1 MNRIIL
7 VGNGFDLAHG
17 MKTSYQNFLNDY
29 WQNTIAEIKNVRQN
43 RIFENDEIKIAKSPS
58 VFVNGTDYQ
67 SLKKAVGEF
76 KTSIEFK
83 NRFIEVISEK
93 HDIEKWVDVENEYY
107 LLLKKAY
114 DTTNRKPNHYEIKAL
129 NNDFSKVK
137 NLLRDYL
144 IKEEET
150 FKQNIGSDLLRTKDI
165 IGHKIYRPFNL
176 QDFSEQS
183 LNQKA
188 EQEYEYLKVD
198 IEDLKKEQITID
210 ELSEEKQK
218 LIQKFGIK
226 QPLKEIK
233 KTLQSAGNALNYFDL
248 IPDQTLFLSFNYT
261 STDSLYCN
269 PREFDQFNEKKY
281 TVAKLIHIHGT
292 IEKRDKN
299 PIIFGFGDELD
310 DDYKEIEKLNDNI
323 YLENIKSINYLETDN
338 YKKLLEFAN
347 SGNFQIFV
355 FGHSCGTSDRTM
367 LNTLFEHDNC
377 VSIKPYYHQRN
388 ENDDNYS
395 DIVRSISRNFNDKA
409 KMRDRVVNKTYCEP
423 LR

>member
-29 WQNTIAEIKNVRQN
+29 WNNTISEIKNVREN
-43 RIFENDEIKIAKSPS
+43 RAFENDEIKIAKSPS
-58 VFVNGTDYQ
+58 VYVNGTDYKAL
-67 SLKKAVGEF
+67 LKATNDF
-76 KTSIEFK
+76 KTRIEFK
-83 NRFIEVISEK
+83 NRFLKVITDK
-93 HDIEKWVDVENEYY
+93 QDIEKWVDVENEYY
-107 LLLKKAY
+107 LLLKKSY
-114 DTTNRKPNHYEIKAL
+114 DTTNRKPNHYEIKEL
-129 NNDFSKVK
+129 NKDFSRIKD
-137 NLLRDYL
+137 LLCEYL
-144 IKEEET
+144 IKEEDN
-150 FKQNIGSDLLRTKDI
+150 FNKNVGSDLLRTKSI

-188 EQEYEYLKVD
+188 EEEYEYLKKD
-198 IEDLKKEQITID
+198 IEGLKNDGITME
-210 ELSEEKQK
+210 ELSDEKRK
-218 LIQKFGIK
+218 LIQKFGLD

-233 KTLQSAGNALNYFDL
+233 RTLQSAGNALNYFDL

-261 STDSLYCN
+261 FTDSLYGN
-269 PREFDQFNEKKY
+269 PRNFDQFNDKKY

-292 IEKRDKN
+292 TNERDNN

-310 DDYKEIEKLNDNI
+310 DDYKEIEKLNDNN

-347 SGNFQIFV
+347 SGNFQVFV

-377 VSIKPYYHQRN
+377 VSIKPFYHQRN